1 MFFIIC
7 LEWNGIYGYILNEME
22 FWKQVSCGSDDLVWL
37 APFIAREKSRIGKL
51 WVEASGDVTIV
62 GEVIELNDRS
72 GRSDESQNHSWLFR
86 DFSQYDFKFSHL
98 WGLLPLCLV
107 SGFWVVKNMWVSV
120 FLLFLFQRFQLLKLR
135 FQGFP
140 SIHCSCSGLPYS
152 IHGSKCWTLDTWR
165 NISAAVTVWGF
176 CAYFVHHPDGS
187 KIHQNR
193 VVVASIP
200 KIHQNTG
207 TCSNCEVAL
216 DSLDSLDMFDFT
228 LSSCR

>member
-1 MFFIIC
+1 MEFLIC

-72 GRSDESQNHSWLFR
+72 GRSDESPNHSWLFR

-107 SGFWVVKNMWVSV
+107 SGFWAVKNMWVSV
-120 FLLFLFQRFQLLKLR
+120 FLLFLFQRFQLLKLW

-140 SIHCSCSGLPYS
+140 GIHCSCRGLPYS

-187 KIHQNR
+187 NSSLKELRQEKSDTELAFPKYIKIQELAQP
-193 VVVASIP
+193 V
-200 KIHQNTG
+200 K
-207 TCSNCEVAL
+207 
-216 DSLDSLDMFDFT
+216 
-228 LSSCR
+228 